1 MAEARVPAVFNVAS
15 LSSNPSPTPESSKG
29 ADTKSSVPAADSGA
43 EIKPLAVQ
51 PDIDQDTEIDFG
63 NAKSPDDVKTRERPE
78 PIDPTK
84 PKPKEGAVDP
94 KSAPAGKPKQDV
106 KFDVETLK
114 AKEEKEESDAEDDT
128 GSVEEETQ
136 DEEKSIQQ
144 QPSGKSKREY
154 TGIPEID
161 EILSELPNAKY
172 NKARQLLPELFGYK
186 EKVTTLEKQ
195 LSERAPE
202 QVSYWYDHP
211 EGYTLDEGFRAAQR
225 DYSQAEF
232 ERNHFERQLANIESG
247 EAWQNLVGYQK
258 DGTPIYETV
267 EPLND
272 GKIDS
277 RSRARLLGMV
287 AKYGSMQQ
295 GLQEKLTQH
304 RSSFSENAKR
314 GQAELQEV
322 ESRIFPRWKDKKA
335 LSKEDTAALDLVR
348 DLYPKHM
355 RTHPAVQHAGMAFR
369 EFQRLAETYKGVLT
383 KMQGMEA
390 ELNRLRGRVSKPLPS
405 SSGNDNGAGDDDD
418 DVIDLKKLNREF
430 SKV

>member
-1 MAEARVPAVFNVAS
+1 MAETRVPAVFNVAS
-15 LSSNPSPTPESSKG
+15 LSSNPAPADSTSSAES
-29 ADTKSSVPAADSGA
+29 KSSAPAADSGV
-43 EIKPLAVQ
+43 EIKPLAIQ
-51 PDIDQDTEIDFG
+51 PDIDPDTEINFKD
-63 NAKSPDDVKTRERPE
+63 AKSPDDIKLERPE

-94 KSAPAGKPKQDV
+94 KNAPAGKPKQDV

-114 AKEEKEESDAEDDT
+114 AKEKKEDSDAEDDT
-128 GSVEEETQ
+128 SSVEEEIQ
-136 DEEKSIQQ
+136 DEEKSTQQ
-144 QPSGKSKREY
+144 QQQQSSGKSKREY

-225 DYSQAEF
+225 DFSQAEF

-277 RSRARLLGMV
+277 HSRARLLGMV
-287 AKYGSMQQ
+287 AKYGSLQQ

-304 RSSFSENAKR
+304 RNSFGENAKR
-314 GQAELQEV
+314 GQVELQEV

-335 LSKEDTAALDLVR
+335 LSKEDTIALDLVR

-369 EFQRLAETYKGVLT
+369 EFQRLAETYKEVLT

-405 SSGNDNGAGDDDD
+405 SNGNGAEDDD
-418 DVIDLKKLNREF
+418 DVVDFKKLNREF
-430 SKV
+430 SRV